1 MDMTGKRKF
10 NRSRV
15 RSTHPNP

>member
-1 MDMTGKRKF
+1 MTGKRKF